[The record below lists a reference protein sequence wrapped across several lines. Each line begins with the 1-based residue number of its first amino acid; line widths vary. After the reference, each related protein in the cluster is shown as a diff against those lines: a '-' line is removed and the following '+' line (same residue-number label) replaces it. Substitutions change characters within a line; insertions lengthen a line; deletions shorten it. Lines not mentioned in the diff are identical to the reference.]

1 MFAATRCNQQYAAM
15 KPKVAIAGGEVVM
28 PCGVARGATVLVE
41 DGRIVGVSSTPA
53 PDGFQQLDVDGRLVT
68 PGLIDLHIHG
78 AMGTT
83 FLQSEARVYDQIA
96 DELPHHGVTS
106 ILVTLPAA
114 PLDQLTT
121 ASRYCREWLPTRTG
135 HQVRI
140 LGLNLEGPYLSEVQ
154 RGAMRA
160 RDLRSPLD
168 GSLDELIHA
177 ADTIKMMTVAPE
189 LPGALELIGRLRS
202 TGTVVSLGH
211 TDAHEAEFMAALAH
225 GASHITHLFSCLS
238 TTRRNGPWRDPGALE
253 CALSIDGLTVEL
265 IADGRH
271 VPPMLLRLAYRSIGP
286 DRLCLVS
293 DATAGAGL
301 PDGATFEMAG
311 VEFDKVDGVGMLKD
325 RSAFAGSATFLNVML
340 RVMRD
345 DVGVP
350 VWEAVRMAT
359 LNPARAI
366 GVDASYG
373 SIEAG
378 KVADLVVFDDDLTPW
393 KSMIGGSWC
402 SDNS

>member
-1 MFAATRCNQQYAAM
+1 
-15 KPKVAIAGGEVVM
+15 M
-28 PCGVARGATVLVE
+28 PSGVARGATVLVE
-41 DGRIVGVSSTPA
+41 DGRIVGVSGA
-53 PDGFQQLDVDGRLVT
+53 PVPHGFQAVDVEGRLVT

-83 FLQSEARVYDQIA
+83 FLQSEARVYERIA
-96 DELPHHGVTS
+96 DELPRHGVTS
-106 ILVTLPAA
+106 ILITLPAA
-114 PLDQLTT
+114 PLEQLTT
-121 ASRYCREWLPTRTG
+121 ALRYCREWLPTRTG
-135 HQVRI
+135 QHVRI
-140 LGLNLEGPYLSEVQ
+140 LGHNLEGPYLSEAQ
-154 RGAMRA
+154 RGAMQA

-168 GSLDELIHA
+168 GSLDELMHA
-177 ADTIKMMTVAPE
+177 AGALKMMTVAPE
-189 LPGALELIGRLRS
+189 LPGALELITHVRS
-202 TGTVVSLGH
+202 KGTVVSLGH

-253 CALSIDGLTVEL
+253 CALTVDGLTVEL
-265 IADGRH
+265 IADGKH
-271 VPPMLLRLAYRSIGP
+271 VPPLLMRLAYQSIGP

-301 PDGATFEMAG
+301 PDGAAFRIAG
-311 VEFDKVDGVGMLKD
+311 VDFDKVDGVGMLKD
-325 RSAFAGSATFLNVML
+325 RSAFAGSATFLNAMI

-359 LNPARAI
+359 LNPARVI
-366 GVDASYG
+366 GVDADYG
-373 SIEAG
+373 SIAVG
-378 KVADLVVFDDDLTPW
+378 KVADLVVFDDDFTPW

-402 SDNS
+402 SDNG